1 MKRWREEKDK
11 ISYLQYRS
19 IVVKDKNNVR
29 EINIFQF
36 INKVLSNKAKIT
48 PDTNFE
54 SMFFNPFSI
63 KESFVDN
70 EQDPDVN
77 FYHDLFMLDI
87 QYLTPDKFK
96 KKF

>member
-1 MKRWREEKDK
+1 M
-11 ISYLQYRS
+11 
-19 IVVKDKNNVR
+19 
-29 EINIFQF
+29 
-36 INKVLSNKAKIT
+36 T

-54 SMFFNPFSI
+54 SMFLNPFST

-70 EQDPDVN
+70 KQDPDVN

-87 QYLTPDKFK
+87 QYLTLDKFK